1 MSDLIDT
8 TEMYLKCILE
18 MVEDDVIP
26 TRSKLVT
33 RLGQAAPSVS
43 QTVERMTRENLL
55 SLDDNRQI
63 VLSKHGMERAVSV
76 MRKHRIA
83 ESFLFYELGFGW
95 AQCHEEACRWEHV
108 MGDEAETKML
118 DKLEGKPNPYG
129 NPIPGLATRASTG
142 GVSSTEI
149 LSEYAGEVDSV
160 STTIHSLGEQLQVE
174 EALLEQ
180 FDAAGVR
187 PGEPVTLS
195 RSEGFVRIS
204 SIVGAIDLSD
214 DAAQHLFVTR

>member
-26 TRSKLVT
+26 TRSKLVA

-63 VLSKHGMERAVSV
+63 VLSDNGMNRAVSV

-108 MGDEAETKML
+108 MGEEAEAKML
-118 DKLEGKPNPYG
+118 EKLDGKPNPYG
-129 NPIPGLATRASTG
+129 NPIPGVATRASTG
-142 GVSSTEI
+142 GVST
-149 LSEYAGEVDSV
+149 LTLLAEYAGEVESV
-160 STTIHSLGEQLQVE
+160 STVVHSLGEQLQVDE
-174 EALLEQ
+174 LFLDQ
-180 FDAAGVR
+180 LDSIGVR
-187 PGEPVTLS
+187 PLEAVSIS
-195 RSEGFVRIS
+195 RLEGFVRVTS
-204 SIVGAIDLSD
+204 TTGAIDLSD

>member
-18 MVEDDVIP
+18 MVEDDVVP

-43 QTVERMTRENLL
+43 QTVERMARENLL

-63 VLSKHGMERAVSV
+63 VLSDHGMGLAVSV

-108 MGDEAETKML
+108 MGDEAEAKML
-118 DKLEGKPNPYG
+118 EKLDGKPNPYG
-129 NPIPGLATRASTG
+129 NPIPGIATRASTG
-142 GVSSTEI
+142 GVSSTLI
-149 LSEYAGEVDSV
+149 LNEYAGEVDTV
-160 STTIHSLGEQLQVE
+160 STTIHSLGEQLQVD

-187 PGEPVTLS
+187 PLEEVTIS
-195 RSEGFVRIS
+195 RNDGFVRIS
-204 SIVGAIDLSD
+204 SSGGSIDLSE

>member
-83 ESFLFYELGFGW
+83 ESCLF
-95 AQCHEEACRWEHV
+95 
-108 MGDEAETKML
+108 
-118 DKLEGKPNPYG
+118 
-129 NPIPGLATRASTG
+129 
-142 GVSSTEI
+142 
-149 LSEYAGEVDSV
+149 
-160 STTIHSLGEQLQVE
+160 
-174 EALLEQ
+174 
-180 FDAAGVR
+180 
-187 PGEPVTLS
+187 
-195 RSEGFVRIS
+195 
-204 SIVGAIDLSD
+204 
-214 DAAQHLFVTR
+214 

>member
-108 MGDEAETKML
+108 MGDEAEAKML
-118 DKLEGKPNPYG
+118 HKLEGKPNPYG

-149 LSEYAGEVDSV
+149 LHEYSGEVDSV

-174 EALLEQ
+174 ESLLEQ
-180 FDAAGVR
+180 FDTAGVR
-187 PGEPVTLS
+187 PGQAVTLS
-195 RSEGFVRIS
+195 RTDGFVRITS
-204 SIVGAIDLSD
+204 QAGAIDLSD

>member
-18 MVEDDVIP
+18 MVEDDVVP

-43 QTVERMTRENLL
+43 QTVERMARENLL

-63 VLSKHGMERAVSV
+63 VLSDHGMGLAVSV

-108 MGDEAETKML
+108 MGDEAEAKML
-118 DKLEGKPNPYG
+118 EKLDGKPNPYG
-129 NPIPGLATRASTG
+129 NPIPGIATRASTG
-142 GVSSTEI
+142 GVSSTVI
-149 LSEYAGEVDSV
+149 LNEYEGEVDTV
-160 STTIHSLGEQLQVE
+160 STTIHSLGEQLQVD

-187 PGEPVTLS
+187 PLAAVTLS
-195 RSEGFVRIS
+195 RYDGFVRIS
-204 SIVGAIDLSD
+204 SSDGSIDLSE